1 MKGRIAIALSYTDKV
16 EAPFIIA
23 QGKNELAEKMLGI
36 ARECGIQ
43 IVADQFLADI
53 LSEAEIGSC
62 IPPETYEALA
72 SIFAF
77 LEKGIKE
84 EWFSKS

>member
-1 MKGRIAIALSYTDKV
+1 MSRRTAIALSYPDNV
-16 EAPFIIA
+16 DAPLIIA
-23 QGKNELAEKMLGI
+23 SGKNELADRMLQI

-43 IVADQFLADI
+43 IVSDQFLADI

-62 IPPETYEALA
+62 IPPETYGVVA

-77 LEKGIKE
+77 LEKGIKD
-84 EWFSKS
+84 EWFLKS